1 MVDTVALIL
10 AGGRGVRAGGGI
22 PKQYREIA
30 GTPLLRLTL
39 EAFCRHPEIDAVGA
53 VIHPDDTGLYEAAS
67 AGLSLLPPVFGGA
80 TRQDSGH
87 NGLKGLAGR
96 NPDNVLIHDA
106 ARPFISA
113 EAISRVVAALG
124 ENSAVLAAV
133 RVTDTIKREAADGS
147 VGETVDR
154 NGLWRAQTPQ
164 GFRFADILAAHEAAQ
179 RDGAGGD
186 LTDDAAVAEAAGHTV
201 HFVEGNE
208 ENFKVTTADDF
219 ARAERHIAPAG
230 AATGADFRVG
240 SGFDVHRF
248 GPGDAVIL
256 CGVEIPHDQKLAG
269 HSDADVGLHAIT
281 DAILGGISAG
291 DIGAFFPPSDPQWQ
305 GADSAIFLAKAG
317 ELVRE
322 KGGSIAQIDVTLICE
337 APKIGPH
344 RAAMQSRIAEILEI
358 DAGRVSVKATT
369 TERLGFTGRGEG
381 IAAQATATIRL

>member
-10 AGGRGVRAGGGI
+10 AGGRGVRAGGGL
-22 PKQYREIA
+22 PKQYRAIA

-53 VIHPDDTGLYEAAS
+53 VIHPDDHELYEQAA
-67 AGLSLLPPVFGGA
+67 AGLTLLPPVHGGA
-80 TRQDSGH
+80 TRQESGH
-87 NGLKGLAGR
+87 NGLKSLAGR
-96 NPDNVLIHDA
+96 GPDNVLIHDA

-113 EAISRVVAALG
+113 DTISRVVARL
-124 ENSAVLAAV
+124 SDHTAVLAAL
-133 RVTDTIKREAADGS
+133 RVTDTIKRESPDGS

-164 GFRFADILAAHEAAQ
+164 GFRFAEIYEAHNAH
-179 RDGAGGD
+179 AGGD
-186 LTDDAAVAEAAGHTV
+186 LTDDAAVAEAAGHRV

-208 ENFKVTTADDF
+208 ENFKVTTADDLG
-219 ARAERHIAPAG
+219 RAERHIAPAQTAG
-230 AATGADFRVG
+230 GADFRVG

-256 CGVEIPHDQKLAG
+256 CGVEIPHDYGLAG

-291 DIGAFFPPSDPQWQ
+291 DIGAYFPPSDPQWQ

-317 ELVRE
+317 ELVRA
-322 KGGSIAQIDVTLICE
+322 KGGAIAQIDVTLICE

-344 RAAMQSRIAEILEI
+344 REAMQARIAEILELEP
-358 DAGRVSVKATT
+358 GRVSVKATT

-381 IAAQATATIRL
+381 IAAQATATIRLCFN